1 METNKWRKTRR
12 REDVHE
18 CELFFIGRDHHFV
31 SNVSV
36 EHDDADVVKLHH
48 ACKIIRLAVWR
59 QVRCGAKKAV
69 LRESGEGAEP
79 TKHKKSGMNVRTGDK
94 EFCWHLLYVR
104 THATTG
110 EQNIHPVININ

>member
-59 QVRCGAKKAV
+59 QGEVWSK
-69 LRESGEGAEP
+69 ESSVAGEWRRSG
-79 TKHKKSGMNVRTGDK
+79 TNQTQKSGMNVRTGNK
-94 EFCWHLLYVR
+94 EFYWHLLYVR

-110 EQNIHPVININ
+110 EQNKHTPGH